1 MEIDL
6 EENAKKFLSFL
17 KCLADF
23 SQKEKTALIDHGI
36 FYYNFINKT
45 TEFYK
50 KKNRFSF
57 RQKNKRHRQIC
68 GFHSNRTGTG
78 QRQQN
83 VQKDDQIFGHHD
95 RS

>member
-36 FYYNFINKT
+36 FNYNFINKT
-45 TEFYK
+45 TEFYNQK
-50 KKNRFSF
+50 SF
-57 RQKNKRHRQIC
+57 QLPTKE
-68 GFHSNRTGTG
+68 
-78 QRQQN
+78 
-83 VQKDDQIFGHHD
+83 
-95 RS
+95 

>member
-36 FYYNFINKT
+36 FYYNFILTKQRNFIT
-45 TEFYK
+45 
-50 KKNRFSF
+50 KNRFSF

-68 GFHSNRTGTG
+68 GFHSNRTGAG